1 MDEDDGLINANV
13 LEIDDYFTGEGSGV
27 DSDEDVASGDWED
40 DDDGDDLTEG
50 SGEDVDNN
58 DNMDYMEGIVT
69 RSLHIMMALSYTL
82 CTGSL
87 LRAASVCIKTTLISS
102 NYGRGRGVVS
112 YLYNWDF
119 FVMSLSSKNT
129 NL

>member
-27 DSDEDVASGDWED
+27 DFDEDVASGDWED

-50 SGEDVDNN
+50 SGEDVDNY

-87 LRAASVCIKTTLISS
+87 
-102 NYGRGRGVVS
+102 
-112 YLYNWDF
+112 F
-119 FVMSLSSKNT
+119 LSSQKVANPKSQCVASFGERRMP
-129 NL
+129 